1 MRFKICG
8 PDELFESQPSVAR
21 DKWLYSTFPR
31 FSSKSRGNKGLEITP
46 PPHTLHNRGRCD
58 IQIGPHIFP
67 STVVF
72 EVHYQYIPPI
82 VNASQY
88 VYQPPVPNHSAPWQ
102 TTTPYGKNPNISQG
116 KTLGT
121 DQAVQASNPIAA
133 SVEAVVSQKTSS
145 PLLSSLGAEVPITPG
160 LVTQVNIA
168 AASNPTLANLLQMA
182 ASGQATPDQLKTLAL
197 LIQSLACISSNDE
210 LPELPRTISKTGSET
225 SQPDDACNSST
236 AAPVYNTP
244 RAPFKYPIYRPSKEF
259 DIVFEFSENS
269 SDRWILPRS
278 PAIIDNDNKANNSD
292 ILLTVGVPFEIP
304 PSQVAQLASSGTDT
318 TQHLV
323 NFRFCRVS
331 DDIKSCLSRWNG
343 GQQSIEVTRK
353 ALNAIVS
360 EIYGIWLNNEHFIA
374 QQCLQQ
380 MLSRS
385 STSTRPAAYTTS
397 KRASSISYLFLYLYI
412 LQAALPPYTLKSIR
426 PVEGDPAKPK
436 RVRKPAVRKTAVIS
450 ADAPVLS
457 LQIQPAIPAVI
468 APFENAALTQP
479 SEQSQTVAG
488 PSSQA
493 QISQTPA
500 PKQRRQ
506 SKAQSTLSKM
516 ACDSCGQTNIPLV
529 KGGSECFPIFK
540 GIVADFNRAL

>member
-8 PDELFESQPSVAR
+8 LDDLLDSQPSIAR
-21 DKWLYSTFPR
+21 DKWLYSMFPR
-31 FSSKSRGNKGLEITP
+31 FSSKSRGNKALEVTP
-46 PPHTLHNRGRCD
+46 PPHTIHNRGRCD

-72 EVHYQYIPPI
+72 EVHYQYIPQP

-88 VYQPPVPNHSAPWQ
+88 VYQPPVTNLGAPWQ
-102 TTTPYGKNPNISQG
+102 TTTPYGKNPYISQG
-116 KTLGT
+116 KNLGT
-121 DQAVQASNPIAA
+121 DQTDQASNSIAA

-145 PLLSSLGAEVPITPG
+145 PLLSSLGTEVPITPG

-210 LPELPRTISKTGSET
+210 LPDLSSTISKPGSEA
-225 SQPDDACNSST
+225 SQSDDARNPSA
-236 AAPVYNTP
+236 AAPIYNAP
-244 RAPFKYPIYRPSKEF
+244 RTAFNYPTYRPSKEF

-269 SDRWILPRS
+269 SDRWILPRG
-278 PAIIDNDNKANNSD
+278 PAIIEDDNRAKNRDL
-292 ILLTVGVPFEIP
+292 LLTVGVPFEIP
-304 PSQVAQLASSGTDT
+304 PLQVAQLGSSGTDT

-353 ALNAIVS
+353 ALNTIVS

-374 QQCLQQ
+374 QQCLCQS
-380 MLSRS
+380 LSRS

-397 KRASSISYLFLYLYI
+397 KRASSISYLFSYPYI

-426 PVEGDPAKPK
+426 PVQGDPTKPK
-436 RVRKPAVRKTAVIS
+436 RARKPAVRKAAAIP
-450 ADAPVLS
+450 ADAPILS
-457 LQIQPAIPAVI
+457 LQIQPAIPAVV
-468 APFENAALTQP
+468 APSENAALTE
-479 SEQSQTVAG
+479 STEQSQPISG

-493 QISQTPA
+493 QIPQIPQAPA

-506 SKAQSTLSKM
+506 SKAQSTLPKI
-516 ACDSCGQTNIPLV
+516 ACGSFGQTNIPLV
-529 KGGSECFPIFK
+529 KGGSECFSNFQ
-540 GIVADFNRAL
+540 RCRS